1 MSDHEPTVQ
10 DADAPKPKPERSDTE
25 KARRDFIKARDG
37 RNKMIA
43 LALIAFAALLFTIT
57 AIRLYQNTGG
67 AAG

>member
-1 MSDHEPTVQ
+1 MSEPTVQ
-10 DADAPKPKPERSDTE
+10 DASKTKPDPSAEE
-25 KARRDFIKARDG
+25 QARREFVKARDR

-43 LALIAFAALLFTIT
+43 LGLVAFAALLFTIT